1 MLRSDFSIDLHTAA
15 AHRTNL
21 PQIRISSPSK
31 TLEERAAVFGAPVVI
46 EADFRPG
53 TLRAV
58 SQERGIEMLL
68 YEAGEALRFDEF
80 SIRVGVRGIL
90 SVMRQMGMLPKK
102 AIKPSGKAPIQ
113 SRSSYWV
120 RAGAGGILRAHKTI
134 GDLIDDDAV
143 AGYISDPFGD
153 GEEEVRV
160 GDGSYEPTGGQSR

>member
-1 MLRSDFSIDLHTAA
+1 MFLNEVVLRSDFGIDLHTAA
-15 AHRTNL
+15 AHRINL

-120 RAGAGGILRAHKTI
+120 RAGAGGMSGHRARCWHVKLGPCGRRWNTSSTQ
-134 GDLIDDDAV
+134 DNWRFD
-143 AGYISDPFGD
+143 
-153 GEEEVRV
+153 R
-160 GDGSYEPTGGQSR
+160 R